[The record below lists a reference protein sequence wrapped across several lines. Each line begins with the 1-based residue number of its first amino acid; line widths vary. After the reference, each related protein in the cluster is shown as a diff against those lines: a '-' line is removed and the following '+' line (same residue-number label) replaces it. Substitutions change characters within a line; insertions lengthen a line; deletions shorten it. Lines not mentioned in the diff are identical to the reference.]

1 MNKLYLFAIAITFSL
16 GTNAQ
21 VFFDDFEEGNTL
33 DGYTLYNLDGLT
45 PNAEELIALEDS
57 AWTILSVSAQGWEFG
72 RSAFSVSWY
81 EDDQG
86 PSDDWL
92 ITPPIEI
99 GEGAI
104 LEWDAMAITST
115 GDFRDRY
122 QVFISSSPDLEDL
135 GLLAPEFTMGDTGE
149 VDFPIHRTLDL
160 AALGYA
166 NETIYVAF
174 RNNTQPYNPGEPEGP
189 GNGGNEL
196 AIDNIE
202 VNDNS
207 SLGVD
212 EHSSVEF
219 LKVQPNP
226 IPSGSPITVSFSLK
240 KASEI
245 AVEVIDITGK
255 VQYQISNRT
264 LPAGASIVNLN
275 AEKLSKGIY
284 FIRVRDGQHSAVT
297 KVILQ

>member
-1 MNKLYLFAIAITFSL
+1 MNKFYLFAIAITFSL
-16 GTNAQ
+16 GANAQ
-21 VFFDDFEEGNTL
+21 LFFDDFEDNDLT
-33 DGYTLYNLDGLT
+33 GYTLYNLDGLT
-45 PNAEELIALEDS
+45 PDDPDLENMADS
-57 AWTILSVSAQGWEFG
+57 AWTVKFITAQGWEFG
-72 RSAFSVSWY
+72 YSAFSVSWY
-81 EDDQG
+81 LGDEG

-122 QVFISSSPDLEDL
+122 QVFISNSPELEEL

-160 AALGYA
+160 GALGYA

-174 RNNTQPYNPGEPEGP
+174 RNNTQPFNPDEPVGP

-207 SLGVD
+207 TLGIEEV
-212 EHSSVEF
+212 SSVES

-226 IPSGSPITVSFSLK
+226 VSAGSPITVAFSLK
-240 KASEI
+240 EASDI
-245 AVEVIDITGK
+245 AIDVIDITGK
-255 VQYQISNRT
+255 VQDQISNRM
-264 LPAGASIVNLN
+264 LPAGASIINLDSKN
-275 AEKLSKGIY
+275 LSKGIY
-284 FIRVRDGQHSAVT
+284 FIRVRDGQNSSIA
-297 KVILQ
+297 KAIIQ